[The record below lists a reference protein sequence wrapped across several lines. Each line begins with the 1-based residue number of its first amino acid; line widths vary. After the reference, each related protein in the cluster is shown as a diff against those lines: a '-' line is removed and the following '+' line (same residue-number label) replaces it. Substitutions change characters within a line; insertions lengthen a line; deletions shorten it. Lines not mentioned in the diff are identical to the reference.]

1 MRDYFEQQITSRR
14 NRLAALER
22 ERAVLAAEIAAYQDA
37 LAKTAEGSIGLIETS
52 STSKEEILPVSK
64 AWRTILTRMA
74 GFTHFNAREVL
85 LAATVLNNEG
95 KLNKPQTREG
105 VRAQL
110 SLYTKKGFLQ
120 RLGGG
125 NYRLAEKTRVTLGLS
140 VKTDLG
146 QSP

>member
-1 MRDYFEQQITSRR
+1 MMRDYFEQQIASRR
-14 NRLAALER
+14 NRLAALDR
-22 ERAVLAAEIAAYQDA
+22 ERAVLAGEIAAYLDA
-37 LAKTAEGSIGLIETS
+37 LSKTTDDSIETS
-52 STSKEEILPVSK
+52 PSPKEEILPVSK
-64 AWRTILTRMA
+64 AWRTILTRMS

-95 KLNKPQTREG
+95 KLKKPQTREG

-125 NYRLAEKTRVTLGLS
+125 NYRLAEKTRVTLELS
-140 VKTDLG
+140 IKTDLG